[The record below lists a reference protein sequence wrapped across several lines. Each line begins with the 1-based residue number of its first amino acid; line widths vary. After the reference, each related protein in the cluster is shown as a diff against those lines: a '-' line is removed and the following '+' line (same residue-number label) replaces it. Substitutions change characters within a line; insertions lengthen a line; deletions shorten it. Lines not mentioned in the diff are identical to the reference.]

1 MSIFKKAVKHE
12 AKLRLA
18 LSGASGAG
26 KTYTALEF
34 ATALSPA
41 GKIVVIDTEHGSA
54 SKYADRFNFDVLEL
68 NNFHP
73 NNYIKAIKAAES
85 EGYEVIVLDSITHAW
100 NGTGGIL
107 EIVGG
112 RFDKWKE
119 VNPIERAFIDAII
132 SCKMHVIATMRAK
145 MQVEVEK
152 DERGKAVPKKVG
164 MGAIQRDGIEYE
176 FDITCMMDLSNN
188 LTVEKTR
195 CFDIAGMVAN
205 RPDRNFM
212 RPILAWLSGEKAPE
226 KSAPKTVTPASISG
240 LVTTPEPPAPAGE
253 VTQPT
258 LPTVEKVIVADIIK
272 ELISEY
278 PGLTIAEGLNA
289 INSTDFMGT
298 KPEVNTQTKIS
309 KAAGD
314 TIKAQVK
321 ARFDHKGGEDDQTY
335 TSHYNDIKQG

>member
-34 ATALSPA
+34 ATALSPS

-205 RPDRNFM
+205 RPDKNFM
-212 RPILAWLSGEKAPE
+212 RPILAWLSGAKAPE
-226 KSAPKTVTPASISG
+226 QPSP
-240 LVTTPEPPAPAGE
+240 PAGE
-253 VTQPT
+253 VKQERVVVRDMVDTFMKNLPGKTQDEV
-258 LPTVEKVIVADIIK
+258 LALV
-272 ELISEY
+272 
-278 PGLTIAEGLNA
+278 
-289 INSTDFMGT
+289 NSTDYVKGKKT
-298 KPEVNTQTKIS
+298 VLVWATPIS
-309 KAAGD
+309 KQAAGD
-314 TIKAQVK
+314 IEKEIFTALKKDAPTW
-321 ARFDHKGGEDDQTY
+321 DELGGE
-335 TSHYNDIKQG
+335 